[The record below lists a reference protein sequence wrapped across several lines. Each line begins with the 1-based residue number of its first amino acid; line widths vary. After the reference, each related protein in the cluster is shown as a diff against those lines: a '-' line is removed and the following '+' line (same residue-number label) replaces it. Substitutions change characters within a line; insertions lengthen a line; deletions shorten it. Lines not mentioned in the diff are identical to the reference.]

1 MTTTSNANDPGTI
14 PNPGAA
20 EERVFGTEVQ
30 QLLHLMIHSLYSKK
44 EIFLRELISN
54 SSDAIDTL
62 RFLSLTRPELR
73 SAQDSQ
79 EPAIEIT
86 VDKEQKTIR
95 ITDTGIGMT
104 RQQVIDNIGTIAR
117 SGTGTLVKKLKE
129 LKAQKDDKGG
139 DDKSQS
145 LDVIGQFGVGFY
157 SAFMV
162 AQRVELETL
171 SAEPD
176 AQSVAWSC
184 EGGGSYKLAV
194 GTRTSVGTTVTLHV
208 ILPQVLVMVLPA
220 LVNVFIA
227 FFKAHGTNAVIML
240 LAISLFQLPNFVSGP
255 MYNPMYVDMG
265 LTKDTVG
272 AVRGML
278 AALAAACDGDSGFAV
293 RGSDGARDRE
303 CDR

>member
-1 MTTTSNANDPGTI
+1 MTTTSNPNDPGTI
-14 PNPGAA
+14 QNPGAA

-73 SAQDSQ
+73 GAQDSQ

-184 EGGGSYKLAV
+184 EGGGSYKLGV
-194 GTRTSVGTTVTLHV
+194 GTRTSVGTTVTLHLQESESEFLEDWRLENIIKQYSNYV
-208 ILPQVLVMVLPA
+208 KWPVRLGGKQCNRSTA
-220 LVNVFIA
+220 LWSKRPSEV
-227 FFKAHGTNAVIML
+227 TE
-240 LAISLFQLPNFVSGP
+240 
-255 MYNPMYVDMG
+255 
-265 LTKDTVG
+265 
-272 AVRGML
+272 
-278 AALAAACDGDSGFAV
+278 
-293 RGSDGARDRE
+293 DRKSVV
-303 CDR
+303 